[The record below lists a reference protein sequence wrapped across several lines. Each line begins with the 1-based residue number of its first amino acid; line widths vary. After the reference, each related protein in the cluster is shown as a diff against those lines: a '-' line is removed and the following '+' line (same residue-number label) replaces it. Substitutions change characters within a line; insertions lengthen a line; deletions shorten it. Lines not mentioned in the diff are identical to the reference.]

1 MAAHDPVRR
10 HRLARIGAVA
20 TLALATAA
28 WLALPQ
34 PGLAVSAI
42 PAEVATFLAP
52 DALTAIVGDVDGDG
66 VRELVRLV
74 PRAGDDLHLAV
85 EVVQVD
91 AAGEVRQLGEAP
103 LLRGASFDEQFNGL
117 TRPGETMLPARV
129 DDGARLL
136 AWRVDGRERVL
147 AVAIGAQDDERP
159 CCLAVW
165 QVELDGAGGVRLG
178 LLLDVL
184 RSAAAI
190 QVADLDADGTDELV
204 VSEPIE
210 LAAPNVVAVYVLRW
224 TGETFAMLRGSVS
237 PAPSAPLVA
246 LGDSDGLR
254 GDEVGLVAAYG
265 SGVDTVLLHRISL
278 APDGALRTE
287 RADLP
292 LPADVVAL
300 PGPAG
305 GRLVL
310 ASDSGGS
317 VMVDWPSGAD
327 RMTVEA
333 TSIRGG
339 RPLAVIGSGD
349 DARVLLQ
356 RGDSVDV
363 LDATL
368 TPRQGVLGSPASA
381 LFRATEEAPYVG
393 PLPGGLPD
401 GRAATLFRGRLITAV
416 GGTDAPRIHLLGD
429 VPVGVL
435 PATVPLGS
443 FGPDGGWMALAS
455 ATAFDATRE
464 GGSLVGPAGP
474 VAGARVAA
482 VRSEAVLRPET
493 DGGRLDPTLSG
504 AVRSSRQP
512 ARPLILARDGFELEI
527 AAPQGTLLRA
537 YLAGATAPEPQLVGP
552 SGAARLSIPGEPTGA
567 DDDERLTV
575 RLVAVTPAGQG
586 YGALWEVQLRR
597 TAPTLEVT
605 ASAAPFAFEVPL
617 LGRTSPGA
625 AVVVDGQPVPI
636 AEDGTFEV
644 AVGAGPLP
652 RVVRI
657 EATDAVGNRSEQTL
671 SVVGFLDY
679 RQLPWIPMAVV
690 FTLVVGLILFLRAPR
705 PAPAGQRADDAHLEE
720 IE

>member
-1 MAAHDPVRR
+1 
-10 HRLARIGAVA
+10 
-20 TLALATAA
+20 
-28 WLALPQ
+28 
-34 PGLAVSAI
+34 
-42 PAEVATFLAP
+42 
-52 DALTAIVGDVDGDG
+52 
-66 VRELVRLV
+66 
-74 PRAGDDLHLAV
+74 
-85 EVVQVD
+85 
-91 AAGEVRQLGEAP
+91 
-103 LLRGASFDEQFNGL
+103 
-117 TRPGETMLPARV
+117 
-129 DDGARLL
+129 
-136 AWRVDGRERVL
+136 
-147 AVAIGAQDDERP
+147 
-159 CCLAVW
+159 
-165 QVELDGAGGVRLG
+165 
-178 LLLDVL
+178 
-184 RSAAAI
+184 
-190 QVADLDADGTDELV
+190 
-204 VSEPIE
+204 
-210 LAAPNVVAVYVLRW
+210 
-224 TGETFAMLRGSVS
+224 
-237 PAPSAPLVA
+237 
-246 LGDSDGLR
+246 
-254 GDEVGLVAAYG
+254 
-265 SGVDTVLLHRISL
+265 
-278 APDGALRTE
+278 
-287 RADLP
+287 
-292 LPADVVAL
+292 
-300 PGPAG
+300 
-305 GRLVL
+305 
-310 ASDSGGS
+310 
-317 VMVDWPSGAD
+317 
-327 RMTVEA
+327 
-333 TSIRGG
+333 
-339 RPLAVIGSGD
+339 
-349 DARVLLQ
+349 
-356 RGDSVDV
+356 
-363 LDATL
+363 
-368 TPRQGVLGSPASA
+368 
-381 LFRATEEAPYVG
+381 
-393 PLPGGLPD
+393 
-401 GRAATLFRGRLITAV
+401 
-416 GGTDAPRIHLLGD
+416 
-429 VPVGVL
+429 VL